1 MEPGDLSAG
10 VALGGYTIL
19 EKLGAG
25 GMGAVYLARQ
35 NSLDRNVAL
44 KTLHPRLADNP
55 QLVARFTREAYAA
68 AQLTHHNIVQIYD
81 IGQEHGTNF
90 FSMEFVHGQTL
101 QSVLEKSHKL
111 DVETGVG
118 YVLQA
123 ARGLRFAHEHG
134 LIHRDIKPENLL
146 LNDQGMVKVADL
158 GLVKRVGSSDITS
171 KDGARSG
178 DAGNDLAATQF
189 NKSMGTPLYMP
200 PEQAADAAHVDQRAD
215 VYSLGATLY
224 HLITGRPPF
233 TGRSAMELITQH
245 ANSPVVPPDAVVRD
259 VPRNLSPLILRM
271 LAKHPDDRFPNMGEV
286 IESLEKFLG
295 IATVGP
301 YMPTSNQIH
310 AIEFAAADFYKTPWT
325 KLRPKVVLAFYVACV
340 LLAVLLAYLYRDEP
354 VKATNLVGGTIGL
367 MIMTTLAYHITAGLR
382 RRTAVFLKLRQVIF
396 GASLKDWLMWLAGF
410 GLFGIVIYAFGLW
423 LPWLIAGIGGVVL
436 ALGFFSAFD
445 VAGGKAQEPALRE
458 AENVI
463 RALRARGVDEK
474 AIRHAVCRFSGNHW
488 EAFFEALFGYED
500 KLEARI
506 AWGKDRGRDRPKFGA
521 WREPVIAYLERRI
534 EARKRL
540 REAKLLAKIEAKAMR
555 AAGLDEKA
563 AEKKAAKEARRLVMA
578 AEKSRAVSHRSATA
592 VTIPPPAGRP
602 VTAPPVSMARPLV
615 IEHADDTVTDHDPHY
630 EHLSD
635 FRRRHGSLPQ
645 MIFGPFWRGAIGLV
659 LLVIFAQWWTS
670 TATPEVIQSGQ
681 QVLSAHREDPAEIA
695 KRKNAT
701 VAEMESQESVRKL
714 NSNKPLTIPL
724 VPAKFTKGMAAQ
736 PFLYA
741 GLLLLAGALCRGVL
755 LGIVMY
761 IAAAVALFGSSMNVP
776 MMNGSP
782 FVAAVAAAALWCVA
796 VIFLRERN

>member
-1 MEPGDLSAG
+1 MQPGDLSAG

-19 EKLGAG
+19 EKLGSG

-35 NSLDRNVAL
+35 NSLDRNVAV

-81 IGQEHGTNF
+81 IGQERGTNF

-123 ARGLRFAHEHG
+123 ARGLQFAHEHG

-158 GLVKRVGSSDITS
+158 GLVKRVGSGDVLH
-171 KDGARSG
+171 DGAATE
-178 DAGNDLAATQF
+178 DPAATQY

-233 TGRSAMELITQH
+233 TGRTAMELITQH
-245 ANSPVVPPDAVVRD
+245 ASAPVVPPDAVVHD
-259 VPRNLSPLILRM
+259 VPRKLSPLILRM
-271 LAKHPDDRFPNMGEV
+271 LAKKPHDRFANMGEV
-286 IESLEKFLG
+286 IEALEKFLG

-301 YMPTSNQIH
+301 YMPTANQIQ
-310 AIEFAAADFYKTPWT
+310 AIELAAQDFYKSQWI
-325 KLRPKVVLAFYVACV
+325 KLRPKVVLAFYVGCV
-340 LLAVLLAYLYRDEP
+340 LLAVLLAYLFRDRP
-354 VKATNLVGGTIGL
+354 VTATNLVGGTIGL
-367 MIMTTLAYHITAGLR
+367 MVMTTLAYHVIAGLR
-382 RRTAVFLKLRQVIF
+382 RRTAVFLKLRELLF
-396 GASLKDWLMWLAGF
+396 GAGLKDWGMWLAGI
-410 GLFGIVIYAFGLW
+410 GLFGIVVYAFGLW
-423 LPWLIAGIGGVVL
+423 LPWLIAAIGGVVL
-436 ALGFFSAFD
+436 AIGFFAAFD
-445 VAGGKAQEPALRE
+445 GAGAKAQEPALRE

-463 RALRARGVDEK
+463 RALRGRGVDEK
-474 AIRHAVCRFSGNHW
+474 AIRHAVCRFAGNHW

-500 KLEARI
+500 KLAARV
-506 AWGKDRGRDRPKFGA
+506 AWGKDRGRDRPKFAA

-534 EARKRL
+534 DTRKRL

-578 AEKSRAVSHRSATA
+578 AEKSRGISRRSATA
-592 VTIPPPAGRP
+592 VTLPPPGARP
-602 VTAPPVSMARPLV
+602 VTAPPMAAPSV
-615 IEHADDTVTDHDPHY
+615 IISHQSPDSGVGGHDPHY
-630 EHLSD
+630 EHLSE
-635 FRRRHGSLPQ
+635 FRRRHGSLAQ
-645 MIFGPFWRGAIGLV
+645 MIFGPFWRGVLGLV

-670 TATPEVIQSGQ
+670 TATPEVLQSGQ
-681 QVLSAHREDPAEIA
+681 AVLTARREDAADIA
-695 KRKNAT
+695 RRKNAT
-701 VAEMESQESVRKL
+701 VAEFESQESVRKL
-714 NSNKPLTIPL
+714 NSKKPLTIPF
-724 VPAKFTKGMAAQ
+724 VPAKYTQGMAAQ

-741 GLLLLAGALCRGVL
+741 GLLLVAGALFHGVL
-755 LGIVMY
+755 LGVAMY
-761 IAAAVALFGSSMNVP
+761 LAAGVALFGPSMNVP
-776 MMNGSP
+776 IMSGSP
-782 FVAAVAAAALWCVA
+782 FVAALAAAALWCLA
-796 VIFLRERN
+796 VIFLRQRD